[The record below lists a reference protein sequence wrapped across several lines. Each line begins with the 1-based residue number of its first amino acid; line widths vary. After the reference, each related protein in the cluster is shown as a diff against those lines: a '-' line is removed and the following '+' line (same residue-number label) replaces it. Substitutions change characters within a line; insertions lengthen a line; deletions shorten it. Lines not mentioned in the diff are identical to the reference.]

1 MRQAALLGVCDLA
14 RRDDR
19 VVFIGSDITK
29 QNLEQ
34 FEQEFPD
41 RFFMEGIYEA
51 HIIGMAAGL
60 AFSGKIPYINTIATF
75 LTRRCYEQ
83 IAVDL
88 CLHDLPVRLLGSG
101 GGVVYAPLGPTHLAT
116 EDIAIMRAIPGM
128 TVVAPCDA
136 DEMRRVLPATLQ
148 WPGPVYVRIAK
159 GGDRIV
165 SSDEHPF
172 AIGRAIP
179 MREGADVLLVS
190 TGVTTQIALDA
201 AEALAAG
208 AIEATVLHV
217 HTLKPLDVKQIVGR
231 AAGVGAVVT
240 IEEHSIV
247 GGLGSA
253 VAEALLEGGQGAT
266 PFARLAFPDV
276 FPHELG
282 SQAQIMAHYG
292 LTSDALAD
300 RARSLLAGKPQSSA
314 GLEWAR
320 S

>member
-1 MRQAALLGVCDLA
+1 MRKAALLGVYELA
-14 RRDDR
+14 KRDER

-60 AFSGKIPYINTIATF
+60 ALSGKIPYVNTIATF

-83 IAVDL
+83 IVVDL
-88 CLHDLPVRLLGSG
+88 CLHELPVRLLGSG
-101 GGVVYAPLGPTHLAT
+101 GGSVYAPLGPTHLAT
-116 EDIAIMRAIPGM
+116 EDIAIMRAIPHM

-136 DEMRRVLPATLQ
+136 DEMSRLLVATLD

-172 AIGRAIP
+172 AIGRAIAL
-179 MREGADVLLVS
+179 REGGDVML
-190 TGVTTQIALDA
+190 VTTGITTQVALDA
-201 AEALAAG
+201 AEALTADG
-208 AIEATVLHV
+208 IEATVLHV
-217 HTLKPLDVKQIVGR
+217 HTVKPLDTAQLLAR
-231 AAGVGAVVT
+231 ASSTGAVLT
-240 IEEHSIV
+240 IEEHTLN

-253 VAEALLEGGQGAT
+253 VAEALMDGGRGDIL
-266 PFARLAFPDV
+266 FARLGFPDV
-276 FPHELG
+276 FVDELG
-282 SQAQIMAHYG
+282 SQAEIMSHYG
-292 LTSDALAD
+292 LNADAVAD
-300 RARSLLAGKPQSSA
+300 RARTLLRGAQPSEGV
-314 GLEWAR
+314 EWAR
-320 S
+320 T